1 VASEELEEGWVQKC
15 SEAVMSASTIGT
27 LILCGKFFGRMITLS
42 FVTTTAEVLK
52 IAADEFDALS
62 EEEFSDGDEDEDE
75 EYGDDLDAAF
85 ESVDA

>member
-1 VASEELEEGWVQKC
+1 
-15 SEAVMSASTIGT
+15 M
-27 LILCGKFFGRMITLS
+27 
-42 FVTTTAEVLK
+42 K

-62 EEEFSDGDEDEDE
+62 EEEFSDGDEDEEED

>member
-1 VASEELEEGWVQKC
+1 
-15 SEAVMSASTIGT
+15 
-27 LILCGKFFGRMITLS
+27 MITLS